1 MLRVQTAP
9 WGSLAFS
16 GESIVLKTC
25 GVICAAVLLAACGA
39 PKPRGAATPAAA
51 ITSPAAGPG
60 VFRVDAS
67 QSELR
72 LLVHRAGPMARLGHN
87 HVIVNDALGGWV
99 KFAGNLATSSF
110 SLSVPVA
117 SFVIDDVQ
125 ARSEEGPDFA
135 EEVSD
140 DAKAGTRHNMLSD
153 ALLDGD
159 RYAMITLASVS
170 VTKTPSSTPEMVT
183 ATMAVNVAGHESMI
197 VVPFTV
203 VTSMGRMEAS
213 GIVNLRQSAMGLT
226 PFSVMLGALQVQDE
240 LTIKFHLI
248 ALAT

>member
-16 GESIVLKTC
+16 GESIVFKTC

-39 PKPRGAATPAAA
+39 PQPRGAATPAAA

-159 RYAMITLASVS
+159 RYAMITLVSVA
-170 VTKTPSSTPEMVT
+170 VTKTPS
-183 ATMAVNVAGHESMI
+183 MAVNVAGHESMI